1 LRSDA
6 LLIKVYLP
14 LSAVAAFAI
23 AAKISESSYLLNKQ
37 FSNALMP
44 LISSSRGAGD
54 AATVRAILQDGTRY
68 LATVSAP
75 VLGLL
80 FFHAES
86 IIHLWVGPE
95 LHAAILPLR
104 ILLLAVF
111 FSTLQFNAAN
121 VLGMTGGHRGVAWTM
136 IGSATL
142 NIILSI
148 ILIPM
153 LGLAGA
159 ALATLV
165 SAMALEFGVILKR
178 ACNHQ
183 ALKLSSVLRPIIPV
197 LLSLVPMFLSAHWL
211 KLYWP
216 ATSLLALALQC
227 MVAGVIFLAVACMVV
242 IRSDERRRVIR
253 RIADWSSQRRLK
265 RLPAPVAAQHD

>member
-1 LRSDA
+1 LT
-6 LLIKVYLP
+6 
-14 LSAVAAFAI
+14 AVAAFAI

-121 VLGMTGGHRGVAWTM
+121 VLGMSGGHRGVAWTM
-136 IGSATL
+136 VGSATL
-142 NIILSI
+142 NIILSV

-165 SAMALEFGVILKR
+165 SALTLEFGVILKR

-183 ALKLSSVLRPIIPV
+183 ALSLGSVLRPIIPV
-197 LLSLVPMFLSAHWL
+197 LLSLVPMFLTAHWL
-211 KLYWP
+211 NLYWP
-216 ATSLLALALQC
+216 ANSLLALVLQC

-242 IRSDERRRVIR
+242 MRSDERRRVFGI
-253 RIADWSSQRRLK
+253 IADWNSQRRLK
-265 RLPAPVAAQHD
+265 HVPAPAPSRQD